1 MMEFCNFHIPSP
13 LILSRATPRTDPGF
27 FPGVYTQIPLAER
40 RGGGAVCERAWERRL
55 AAAAEAL
62 EAGEAGAAGERC

>member
-1 MMEFCNFHIPSP
+1 MMDFRHLHIPSP

-27 FPGVYTQIPLAER
+27 FPGVYTRIPLAER
-40 RGGGAVCERAWERRL
+40 RGGTAVCERAWARRL

-62 EAGEAGAAGERC
+62 EAGEAGAAEE